1 MNRSVDLSFTV
12 WFALFALL
20 TAGFI
25 LQSSFLAV
33 LIPPSFVP
41 YVLWPP
47 LLFFFLYRGGL
58 SSVVLICFVSA
69 LSSVFLSLSV
79 SILFFIYLLF
89 FAGVSAVKQ
98 FFYSKS
104 ILFFTGMVFGF
115 SFFCSYL
122 IEGLSR
128 LEFSF
133 SSSSSLFYFYKSFMT
148 SVLAVILF
156 PIFKKRFPISKE
168 I

>member
-1 MNRSVDLSFTV
+1 MNRSADLSFTV

-25 LQSSFLAV
+25 LQSSFLNV
-33 LIPPSFVP
+33 LIPSRFAP

-58 SSVVLICFVSA
+58 SSVVLLFFVSA

-89 FAGVSAVKQ
+89 FACVSAVKQ

-104 ILFFTGMVFGF
+104 ILFFAGMMFGF

-122 IEGLSR
+122 IEWLSGL
-128 LEFSF
+128 EISF
-133 SSSSSLFYFYKSFMT
+133 SLSSFLLYFYKSFMT
-148 SVLAVILF
+148 CALGVILF
-156 PIFKKRFPISKE
+156 PILKKHFPISKE